1 MAVRSS
7 ELYRFIPMRLND
19 LDKIYE
25 LEVKSYDFPWTK
37 EILRDCILYD
47 YDSYSVFFGDVI
59 IGYIISRI
67 SYPETHILNL
77 TVSSQFRNNGVGS
90 SLIQLIIN
98 DARVRNSQD
107 IILEVRSSNTIAQS
121 LYKKLLFKQI
131 GIRRDYYD
139 CHVGRED
146 AYVLKLEL

>member
-37 EILRDCILYD
+37 EILRDCILYN
-47 YDSYSVFFGDVI
+47 YDSYSVFFGDMLA
-59 IGYIISRI
+59 GYIISKI

-77 TVSSQFRNNGVGS
+77 TVSSEFRNNGIGS

-98 DARVRNSQD
+98 DARIRNSQD